1 MTTATM
7 DAQGTALYLDL
18 LKRTL
23 TGMVYDDPPS
33 NKLRIGA
40 YRTNEYVAKFREY
53 GRDVPSVAHTMI
65 GIRRLDNIQQ
75 CVETALADGV
85 PGDLIETGVWRGGA
99 CIFMRAI
106 LRAHGVTDR
115 TVWVAD
121 SFNGLPEP
129 NLERFPVD
137 KMWQSSSGKLVVTQE
152 AVRTNFERY
161 GLLDGQVRFLQGWF
175 KDTLPSAPIGPLAVM
190 RLDGDLY
197 ESTMDVLD
205 ALYDRLSPG
214 GFIIIDDY
222 NLESCKQA
230 VHDFR
235 GRHAITETIHDIDG
249 MGSFWRRKA

>member
-1 MTTATM
+1 ME
-7 DAQGTALYLDL
+7 AQGTALYLDL

-23 TGMVYDDPPS
+23 TGMVYDDPPA

-40 YRTNEYVAKFREY
+40 YRTTEYVAKFREY
-53 GRDVPSVAHTMI
+53 GRDMPNVAHTMI
-65 GIRRLDNIQQ
+65 GVRRLDNIQQ

-99 CIFMRAI
+99 CIFMRAV
-106 LRAHGVTDR
+106 LRAHAVADR

-121 SFNGLPEP
+121 SFNGLPTP
-129 NLERFPVD
+129 DPERFPLD

-152 AVRTNFERY
+152 TVRANFERY
-161 GLLDGQVRFLQGWF
+161 GLLDDQVRFLQGWF
-175 KDTLPSAPIGPLAVM
+175 KDTLPTAPIGRLAVM

-235 GRHAITETIHDIDG
+235 GRHDITETIHDIDG
-249 MGSFWRRKA
+249 MGAFWRRKP